1 MIQIGSDWLNKII
14 ETNLQTYEVFSYLLY
29 IMLWM
34 DKKTGEKLADN
45 RQDWK

>member
-1 MIQIGSDWLNKII
+1 MKSSPI
-14 ETNLQTYEVFSYLLY
+14 YYY